1 MGRIPSSAA
10 DALVGFLGGPHRPV
24 GDGRWHRFGR

>member
-1 MGRIPSSAA
+1 VAAPYVPTVGVVIGAGR
-10 DALVGFLGGPHRPV
+10 FV